1 MGRLENSSRKLE
13 IPRQHFHAKKGTTK
27 DINSM
32 DLTEVEDIKE
42 RWQEY
47 TELYPKKKKKKV
59 LMTQITVM
67 V

>member
-32 DLTEVEDIKE
+32 DLTEAEEI
-42 RWQEY
+42 
-47 TELYPKKKKKKV
+47 TEKF
-59 LMTQITVM
+59 
-67 V
+67 